1 MGRKE
6 GRLWVI
12 TSDLNGQYFLKTV
25 HMFLFLLN
33 QKDIFLK
40 ERENVSSDT
49 HVPLLYLTVWL
60 PDKLQD
66 SQLNLHFKTKFSEN
80 VFIYNDYIFLV

>member
-1 MGRKE
+1 
-6 GRLWVI
+6 
-12 TSDLNGQYFLKTV
+12 
-25 HMFLFLLN
+25 MFLFLLN

-40 ERENVSSDT
+40 ERENVSSDA

-60 PDKLQD
+60 PVKLQD